1 MLDEFDMMLRRAR
14 ANNADRRD
22 WQYVACGAAVIAAV
36 TASVLV
42 VPGFA
47 GTLGGALALL
57 MMAIAVID
65 ARSFIIP
72 DPLVLAALALGCLDA
87 WMMQSGTSAPLAL
100 LVAVLRGL
108 GVAAAF
114 WALRAA
120 YVHLRGRQGIGLG
133 DVKLAAVA
141 GIWLDFFAIVLA
153 IEIAALAALTIALT
167 RALRG
172 RPVSGKTAMP
182 FGLFFAPAI
191 WACWLLERSIL
202 QASF

>member
-1 MLDEFDMMLRRAR
+1 MLDNSTRMLTRAR
-14 ANNADRRD
+14 ANNALRRD
-22 WQYVACGAAVIAAV
+22 WHYVAGGAAVIVAV
-36 TASVLV
+36 AASVLV

-47 GTLGGALALL
+47 GILGGTLGLL
-57 MMAIAVID
+57 MIAIAVID

-72 DPLVLAALALGCLDA
+72 DRLVFGALALGCLDA
-87 WMMQSGTSAPLAL
+87 WMMQSGSSAPLSL
-100 LVAVLRGL
+100 LIAVLRGL
-108 GVAAAF
+108 GIAAAF
-114 WALRAA
+114 WTLRAA
-120 YVHLRGRQGIGLG
+120 YGHLRGRQGIGLG

-141 GIWLDFFAIVLA
+141 GIWLDFFTIVLA

-172 RPVSGKTAMP
+172 RRVTGTTAMP

-191 WACWLLERSIL
+191 WVCWVLERSIL

>member
-1 MLDEFDMMLRRAR
+1 MLTRAR

-22 WQYVACGAAVIAAV
+22 WQYIAGGAAAIVAV
-36 TASVLV
+36 TTSVLV

-47 GTLGGALALL
+47 GTLGGALGLI
-57 MMAIAVID
+57 MIAIAIID
-65 ARSFIIP
+65 ARRFIIP

-87 WMMQSGTSAPLAL
+87 WVIQSGTSAPLDL

-114 WALRAA
+114 WTLRAA
-120 YVHLRGRQGIGLG
+120 YVHLRGWQGIGLG

-172 RPVSGKTAMP
+172 RRMTGRTAMP

-191 WACWLLERSIL
+191 WVCWLLERSIL

>member
-1 MLDEFDMMLRRAR
+1 MITRAR

-22 WQYVACGAAVIAAV
+22 WQYIAGGAAAIVAV
-36 TASVLV
+36 TTSMFV
-42 VPGFA
+42 VPGLA
-47 GTLGGALALL
+47 GTLGGALGLI
-57 MMAIAVID
+57 MIAIAVID
-65 ARSFIIP
+65 AGSFIIP

-87 WMMQSGTSAPLAL
+87 WMIQSGTSAPLDL
-100 LVAVLRGL
+100 LVGVVRGL
-108 GVAAAF
+108 GVTAAF
-114 WALRAA
+114 WTLRAA
-120 YVHLRGRQGIGLG
+120 YVHLRGWQGIGLG

-153 IEIAALAALTIALT
+153 IEIAALAALTIVLT

-172 RPVSGKTAMP
+172 RRVTGRTAMP

-191 WACWLLERSIL
+191 WVCWLLERSIL